1 MKRNLLSQ
9 MVQLFKKNLILDMNA
24 IQKSFP
30 GRSRCS
36 IFRDLQ
42 KIGYISSYNKAGGYY
57 TLKRIPQFDTDGI
70 WHHEGIFFSSH
81 GSLKETV
88 KHMIDISAAGRTHH
102 ELQQTLGLRVH
113 NALLNLVSINAISR
127 EILEGLYVY
136 THNNPE
142 IKLRQL
148 DERKKQSNWNHTIAP
163 LNPYTTVEVLLAVIR
178 QPDRSA
184 AGIFK
189 VLSKKDIDITQNEV
203 ETIFQY
209 YDLGKKN
216 SPLKY

>member
-1 MKRNLLSQ
+1 MKNVFLSQ
-9 MVQLFKKNLILDMNA
+9 LVQLFKKNSVLDMTS

-30 GRSRCS
+30 ERSRCS
-36 IFRDLQ
+36 LFRDLQ

-57 TLKRIPQFDTDGI
+57 TLKSIPQFDTNGI

-88 KHMIDISAAGRTHH
+88 KHMVDVSAAGRSHH

-113 NALLNLVSINAISR
+113 NTLLDLVSINAIDR
-127 EILEGLYVY
+127 EILEGLYIY
-136 THNNPE
+136 THDNPE
-142 IKLRQL
+142 IKSRQL
-148 DERKKQSNWNHTIAP
+148 DVRKKQSNWSHTIAH

-178 QPDRSA
+178 QPDRPA
-184 AGIFK
+184 EDIFQ
-189 VLSKKDIDITQNEV
+189 VLLEKSIPVSQNDI

-216 SPLKY
+216 SPLKS

>member
-1 MKRNLLSQ
+1 MKNNFLSQ
-9 MVQLFKKNLILDMNA
+9 LVQLFKKKSVLDMTT

-30 GRSRCS
+30 NRSRCS

-57 TLKRIPQFDTDGI
+57 TLKSIPQFDTNGI

-88 KHMIDISAAGRTHH
+88 KHMVDVSAAGRTHQ

-113 NALLNLVSINAISR
+113 NTLLDLFSINAVSR

-142 IKLRQL
+142 IKLCQL
-148 DERKKQSNWNHTIAP
+148 DERKKQSNWNHKIAP
-163 LNPYTTVEVLLAVIR
+163 LNPYTTVEVLLAVIK
-178 QPDRSA
+178 QPDWSA
-184 AGIFK
+184 EDIFQ
-189 VLSKKDIDITQNEV
+189 VLSKKSIPITQNDI

-216 SPLKY
+216 SLLKY

>member
-1 MKRNLLSQ
+1 MKSDLLSQ
-9 MVQLFKKNLILDMNA
+9 MIQLFKKNLILDMNT
-24 IQKSFP
+24 IQKSFTA
-30 GRSRCS
+30 RSRCS

-57 TLKRIPQFDTDGI
+57 TLKSISQFDTDGI
-70 WHHEGIFFSSH
+70 WHHEGVFFSSH

-88 KHMIDISAAGRTHH
+88 KHMVNMSAAGRTHH

-113 NALLNLVSINAISR
+113 NTLLDLVSINAISR

-142 IKLRQL
+142 IKFRQL
-148 DERKKQSNWNHTIAP
+148 DERKKQSNRNHTIAP

-178 QPDRSA
+178 QSDRSA
-184 AGIFK
+184 EDIFQ
-189 VLSKKDIDITQNEV
+189 VLSEKGIPVTQNDI
-203 ETIFQY
+203 ETIFEY

>member
-1 MKRNLLSQ
+1 MKNDFLSQ
-9 MVQLFKKNLILDMNA
+9 LVQLFKKNSVLDMTS

-30 GRSRCS
+30 ERSRCS
-36 IFRDLQ
+36 LFRDLQ

-57 TLKRIPQFDTDGI
+57 TLKSIPQFDTNGI

-88 KHMIDISAAGRTHH
+88 KHMVDVSAAGLTHP
-102 ELQQTLGLRVH
+102 ELQHTLGLRVH
-113 NALLNLVSINAISR
+113 NTLLDLISINAVSR

-148 DERKKQSNWNHTIAP
+148 DERRKQSNWSHTIVP
-163 LNPYTTVEVLLAVIR
+163 LNPYTTVEVLLAVIK
-178 QPDRSA
+178 QPDRPAEDIFQILSGK
-184 AGIFK
+184 GIS
-189 VLSKKDIDITQNEV
+189 VTRNDIEI
-203 ETIFQY
+203 IFQY

-216 SPLKY
+216 SLLKY

>member
-1 MKRNLLSQ
+1 MKNDFLSQ
-9 MVQLFKKNLILDMNA
+9 LVQLFKKNSVLDMTS

-30 GRSRCS
+30 ERSRCS
-36 IFRDLQ
+36 LFRDLQ

-57 TLKRIPQFDTDGI
+57 TLKSIPQFDTNGI
-70 WHHEGIFFSSH
+70 WHHEGIFFSNH

-88 KHMIDISAAGRTHH
+88 KHMVDVSAAGRTHQ
-102 ELQQTLGLRVH
+102 ELQHTLGLRVH
-113 NALLNLVSINAISR
+113 NTLLDLISINAVSR

-148 DERKKQSNWNHTIAP
+148 DERRKQSNWSHAIAP

-178 QPDRSA
+178 QSDRSA
-184 AGIFK
+184 EDIFQ
-189 VLSKKDIDITQNEV
+189 VLSE
-203 ETIFQY
+203 
-209 YDLGKKN
+209 
-216 SPLKY
+216 

>member
-1 MKRNLLSQ
+1 MKNDFLSQ
-9 MVQLFKKNLILDMNA
+9 LIQLFKKNLILDMNS

-30 GRSRCS
+30 NRSRCS
-36 IFRDLQ
+36 IFRDLHE
-42 KIGYISSYNKAGGYY
+42 IGYISSYNKAGCYY
-57 TLKRIPQFDTDGI
+57 TLKIIPQFDTDGI
-70 WHHEGIFFSSH
+70 WRHEGVFFSSH

-88 KHMIDISAAGRTHH
+88 KHMVDISAAGHTHP

-113 NALLNLVSINAISR
+113 NTLLDLVSVKAIVR
-127 EILEGLYVY
+127 EMFEGLYVY

-148 DERKKQSNWNHTIAP
+148 DERQKQSSWQHNISP

-178 QPDRSA
+178 QQDRSA
-184 AGIFK
+184 ADIFK
-189 VLSKKDIDITQNEV
+189 VLSKKGINVTQNEI

-216 SPLKY
+216 SQLKY

>member
-1 MKRNLLSQ
+1 MKNDFLSQ
-9 MVQLFKKNLILDMNA
+9 LIQLFKKNLFLDMNS

-30 GRSRCS
+30 NRSRCS

-57 TLKRIPQFDTDGI
+57 TLKSIPQFDTDGI
-70 WHHEGIFFSSH
+70 WHHEGVFFSSH

-88 KHMIDISAAGRTHH
+88 KHMVDMSAAGHTHH
-102 ELQQTLGLRVH
+102 ELQQTPGLRVH
-113 NALLNLVSINAISR
+113 NTLLDLVSINAISR

-142 IKLRQL
+142 IKFRQL
-148 DERKKQSNWNHTIAP
+148 DERKKQSNRNHTIAP

-184 AGIFK
+184 EDIFQ
-189 VLSKKDIDITQNEV
+189 VLSEKSIPVTQNDI

>member
-1 MKRNLLSQ
+1 MKNDFLSQ
-9 MVQLFKKNLILDMNA
+9 LVQLFKKNSVLDMTS

-30 GRSRCS
+30 ERSRCS
-36 IFRDLQ
+36 LFRDLQ

-57 TLKRIPQFDTDGI
+57 TLKSIPQFDTNGI

-88 KHMIDISAAGRTHH
+88 KHMVDVSAAGRTHQ
-102 ELQQTLGLRVH
+102 ELQHTLGLRVH
-113 NALLNLVSINAISR
+113 NTLLDLISINAVSR

-148 DERKKQSNWNHTIAP
+148 DERRKQSNWSHTIAP

-178 QPDRSA
+178 QPNRPAEDIFQILSGK
-184 AGIFK
+184 GIS
-189 VLSKKDIDITQNEV
+189 VTRNDIEI
-203 ETIFQY
+203 IFQY

>member
-1 MKRNLLSQ
+1 MKNDFLSQ
-9 MVQLFKKNLILDMNA
+9 LVQLFKKNSVLDMIS

-30 GRSRCS
+30 ERSRCS
-36 IFRDLQ
+36 LFRDLQ

-57 TLKRIPQFDTDGI
+57 TLKSIPQFDTNGI

-81 GSLKETV
+81 GSLKKTV
-88 KHMIDISAAGRTHH
+88 KYMVDVSAAGRTHQ
-102 ELQQTLGLRVH
+102 ELQHTLGLRVH
-113 NALLNLVSINAISR
+113 NTLLDLISINAVSR

-136 THNNPE
+136 AHNTPE

-148 DERKKQSNWNHTIAP
+148 DERRKQSNWSHTIAP
-163 LNPYTTVEVLLAVIR
+163 LNPYTTVEVLLTVIK
-178 QPDRSA
+178 QPDRPAEDIFQILSGK
-184 AGIFK
+184 GIS
-189 VLSKKDIDITQNEV
+189 VTRNDIEI
-203 ETIFQY
+203 IFQY

>member
-1 MKRNLLSQ
+1 MKNDFLSQ
-9 MVQLFKKNLILDMNA
+9 LVQLFKKNSVIDMTS

-30 GRSRCS
+30 ERSRCS
-36 IFRDLQ
+36 LFRDLQ
-42 KIGYISSYNKAGGYY
+42 KTGYISSYNKAGGYY
-57 TLKRIPQFDTDGI
+57 TLKSIPQFDTNGI

-81 GSLKETV
+81 GSLKDTV
-88 KHMIDISAAGRTHH
+88 KHMVDVSAAGRTHQ
-102 ELQQTLGLRVH
+102 ELQHTLGLRVH
-113 NALLNLVSINAISR
+113 NTLLDLISINAVRR

-148 DERKKQSNWNHTIAP
+148 DERRKQSNWSHTIAP

-178 QPDRSA
+178 QPDRPAEDIFQILSGK
-184 AGIFK
+184 GIS
-189 VLSKKDIDITQNEV
+189 VTRNDIEI
-203 ETIFQY
+203 IFQY

>member
-9 MVQLFKKNLILDMNA
+9 MVQLFKKNLILDMNS

-30 GRSRCS
+30 NRSRCS

-42 KIGYISSYNKAGGYY
+42 KIGYISSYNKAGSYY
-57 TLKRIPQFDTDGI
+57 TLKSIAQFDNDGI
-70 WHHEGIFFSSH
+70 WQHEGVFFSCH
-81 GSLKETV
+81 GSLKQTL
-88 KHMIDISAAGRTHH
+88 KHMVDISAAGHTHP
-102 ELQQTLGLRVH
+102 ELQHILGLRVH
-113 NALLNLVSINAISR
+113 NTLLDLVSAKAIER
-127 EILEGLYVY
+127 EMFEGLYVY

-142 IKLRQL
+142 IKLCQL
-148 DERKKQSNWNHTIAP
+148 DERQKQSRWQHNISS
-163 LNPYTTVEVLLAVIR
+163 LNPYTTVEVLLAVIK

-184 AGIFK
+184 ADIFK
-189 VLSKKDIDITQNEV
+189 VLSKKGINVAQNEI

-216 SPLKY
+216 SQLKC

>member
-1 MKRNLLSQ
+1 MKNDFLSQ
-9 MVQLFKKNLILDMNA
+9 LIQLFKKNLILDMNS
-24 IQKSFP
+24 IQKAFP
-30 GRSRCS
+30 NRSRCS

-42 KIGYISSYNKAGGYY
+42 KIGYISSYNKAGRYY
-57 TLKRIPQFDTDGI
+57 TLKSIPQFDTNGI
-70 WHHEGIFFSSH
+70 WRHEGVFFSSN
-81 GSLKETV
+81 GSLKDTV
-88 KHMIDISAAGRTHH
+88 KHMVDISTAGRTHY
-102 ELQQTLGLRVH
+102 ELQQTLCLRVH
-113 NALLNLVSINAISR
+113 NTLLDLVLINAISR

-142 IKLRQL
+142 IKFRQL
-148 DERKKQSNWNHTIAP
+148 EERKKQSNRNHSITP

-184 AGIFK
+184 EDIYQVLLGKGIP
-189 VLSKKDIDITQNEV
+189 VNQNDI
-203 ETIFQY
+203 ETIFEY

>member
-1 MKRNLLSQ
+1 MKNDFLSQ
-9 MVQLFKKNLILDMNA
+9 LVQLFKKNSVLDMTT

-30 GRSRCS
+30 ERSRCS
-36 IFRDLQ
+36 LFRDLQ
-42 KIGYISSYNKAGGYY
+42 KIGYISSYNKAGGCY
-57 TLKRIPQFDTDGI
+57 TLKSIPRFDTNGI

-88 KHMIDISAAGRTHH
+88 KHMVDVSAAGRTHQ
-102 ELQQTLGLRVH
+102 ELQHTLGLRVH
-113 NALLNLVSINAISR
+113 NTLLDLISINAVSR

-148 DERKKQSNWNHTIAP
+148 DERRKQSNWSHTIAP
-163 LNPYTTVEVLLAVIR
+163 LNPYTTIEVLLAVIR
-178 QPDRSA
+178 QPDRPAEDIFQILSEK
-184 AGIFK
+184 GIS
-189 VLSKKDIDITQNEV
+189 VTRNDIEI
-203 ETIFQY
+203 ILQY

>member
-1 MKRNLLSQ
+1 MKNAFLSQ
-9 MVQLFKKNLILDMNA
+9 MVQLFKKNLILDMNS
-24 IQKSFP
+24 IRMSFP
-30 GRSRCS
+30 NRSRCS

-42 KIGYISSYNKAGGYY
+42 KIGYVSSYNKAGRYY
-57 TLKRIPQFDTDGI
+57 TLKSIPQFDNDGI
-70 WHHEGIFFSSH
+70 WRHEGVFFSSY
-81 GSLKETV
+81 GSLKVTV
-88 KHMIDISAAGRTHH
+88 KHMVDISAAGHTHP

-113 NALLNLVSINAISR
+113 NTLLDLVSVKEIER
-127 EILEGLYVY
+127 EMFEGLYVY

-142 IKLRQL
+142 IKLCQLEERQ
-148 DERKKQSNWNHTIAP
+148 KQSKWQHNISS

-184 AGIFK
+184 ADIFN
-189 VLSKKDIDITQNEV
+189 VLSEKGINVTQNDI

-216 SPLKY
+216 SQLKY